1 MQHWDA
7 TRWFFLMCFCVEG
20 NGERV
25 LNSTPKQES
34 KQKAY
39 LQSLTGQGSHLKWG
53 TNYVEVSFPFS
64 PHNIHTGELTQKS

>member
-20 NGERV
+20 NGDRV
-25 LNSTPKQES
+25 LNCTPKQES

-39 LQSLTGQGSHLKWG
+39 LQSLIGQGSHLKWG
-53 TNYVEVSFPFS
+53 TNYV
-64 PHNIHTGELTQKS
+64 